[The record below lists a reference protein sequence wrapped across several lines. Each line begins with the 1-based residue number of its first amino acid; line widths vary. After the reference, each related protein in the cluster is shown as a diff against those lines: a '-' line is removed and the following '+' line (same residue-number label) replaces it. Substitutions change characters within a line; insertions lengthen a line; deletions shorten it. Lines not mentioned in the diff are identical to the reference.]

1 MNVKPIIELAEYQ
14 LLRELIKRNTD
25 IKVYKEA
32 KQLSDELDR
41 AIVIKK
47 DELNQKIIRI
57 GSKIKL
63 DVKKTNQNLSI
74 QLVLPEEANLKEGKI
89 SLLAPLGVA
98 LIGFSEG
105 DEVNWEMPGGTT
117 QIKIL
122 NVSNEHLIE

>member
-122 NVSNEHLIE
+122 NVSNEHLEE